1 MLVDFCP
8 HPGRDPAPCASDGT
22 SVTGVS
28 GSTPPGTGVRPIV
41 RLIVRPIVRPI
52 VRLIVRPIVRPIVR
66 LIVRLIV
73 RRPSAF
79 PGR

>member
-8 HPGRDPAPCASDGT
+8 HPGKYPASCASDGT
-22 SVTGVS
+22 SVAGVS
-28 GSTPPGTGVRPIV
+28 DSTLPGTGVRP
-41 RLIVRPIVRPI
+41 
-52 VRLIVRPIVRPIVR
+52 
-66 LIVRLIV
+66 IV

>member
-1 MLVDFCP
+1 MPVDFCP

-22 SVTGVS
+22 SVMGV
-28 GSTPPGTGVRPIV
+28 GDSTPPGPGVRPGVRPIV
-41 RLIVRPIVRPI
+41 RPGVRPGVVRPIVRP
-52 VRLIVRPIVRPIVR
+52 
-66 LIVRLIV
+66 IV